1 MLSLS
6 IFSQPPHSLSLFS
19 FHLSSLCS
27 HSFCLVL
34 SWKIEEHEWTADASC
49 LERCLGLMQCVM
61 CINSLHPLHPHP
73 PHYLSHFAHSWS
85 VIVSLFWLAI
95 FFFYMKPLRSSSL
108 HNFFGHQIPSLV
120 LFHRLEWSIIPIS
133 CFSSRKLK
141 VYFVKS
147 IIRYFYSTR
156 DCSRT
161 SEVTLKSK
169 NFFKRILE
177 NKYWKVKYIVY
188 NGDSPSSST
197 SYASEG
203 S

>member
-1 MLSLS
+1 MNRLLTHPAWSGAWVWCSVLCALTPSTHSTLTLLTIFPTLLTPDLSLC
-6 IFSQPPHSLSLFS
+6 HSSGWLF
-19 FHLSSLCS
+19 
-27 HSFCLVL
+27 
-34 SWKIEEHEWTADASC
+34 
-49 LERCLGLMQCVM
+49 
-61 CINSLHPLHPHP
+61 
-73 PHYLSHFAHSWS
+73 
-85 VIVSLFWLAI
+85 

>member
-1 MLSLS
+1 MLIVSCSVAFWGFCGLGEWTGCPSTSQRWTVASPQQPYFNPLVPSSTPNIPTTLAKLSSFALVVRKGWWVTASLTFWFPLFYHALSLS
-6 IFSQPPHSLSLFS
+6 FFSQPPHSLSLFS

-95 FFFYMKPLRSSSL
+95 FFFL
-108 HNFFGHQIPSLV
+108 H
-120 LFHRLEWSIIPIS
+120 E
-133 CFSSRKLK
+133 
-141 VYFVKS
+141 
-147 IIRYFYSTR
+147 
-156 DCSRT
+156 
-161 SEVTLKSK
+161 
-169 NFFKRILE
+169 
-177 NKYWKVKYIVY
+177 
-188 NGDSPSSST
+188 
-197 SYASEG
+197 AS
-203 S
+203 